1 MVQML
6 SLGLQGLPDL
16 MTEKCEQ
23 GQAPKPSGQPVPSPT
38 NCHYSLFAKKP
49 EMHHALQGRLSELCL
64 RVNCENEVQERPPH
78 HPGLGGA
85 EVGRGA
91 PARAGS
97 GCRPSDTRDA
107 VDLSAAD
114 PSSVAYL
121 VESE

>member
-1 MVQML
+1 MRTGPGPEALSAACAKPNEL
-6 SLGLQGLPDL
+6 SLQLICQ
-16 MTEKCEQ
+16 
-23 GQAPKPSGQPVPSPT
+23 
-38 NCHYSLFAKKP
+38 KP
-49 EMHHALQGRLSELCL
+49 EMHHALQRRLSELCR

-85 EVGRGA
+85 VVGRGA